1 MLHNE
6 VVCQVGTL
14 LTLLDSVLAKM
25 SAAAAAGDAGAAAGV
40 ERVFLFSLAWSI
52 GGLLDS
58 KDRAAFDAELRTQTS
73 ALPKR
78 VRVCSRHA
86 PARVYVLPNHHQSA
100 QMMQTR
106 LLCKAD
112 SPTISVLCIMIGRV
126 MKAAG
131 ECCVAGR
138 RRRHSVRV
146 PGHRQPLWVAAL
158 A

>member
-14 LTLLDSVLAKM
+14 LTLLDSVLAKT
-25 SAAAAAGDAGAAAGV
+25 SAAAAAADAGAAAGM

-86 PARVYVLPNHHQSA
+86 LAHFYVLSYLYKSA
-100 QMMQTR
+100 DCCRCAYFAKHVCLPATDV
-106 LLCKAD
+106 LLK
-112 SPTISVLCIMIGRV
+112 M
-126 MKAAG
+126 
-131 ECCVAGR
+131 
-138 RRRHSVRV
+138 
-146 PGHRQPLWVAAL
+146 
-158 A
+158 